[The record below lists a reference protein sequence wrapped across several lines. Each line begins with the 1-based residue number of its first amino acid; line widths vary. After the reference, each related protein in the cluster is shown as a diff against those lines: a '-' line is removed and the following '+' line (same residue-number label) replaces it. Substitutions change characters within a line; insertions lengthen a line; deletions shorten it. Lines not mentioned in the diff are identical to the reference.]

1 MSYRIVLTKVQT
13 VVMRDFPGGPGFEN
27 LPSNGEDAG
36 SIPGW
41 GTKIP
46 HAVEPLSSCTRTTE
60 STHHN

>member
-1 MSYRIVLTKVQT
+1 MSYRIVLTKVQK

-36 SIPGW
+36 PNSGH

-46 HAVEPLSSCTRTTE
+46 HVFQ
-60 STHHN
+60 

>member
-1 MSYRIVLTKVQT
+1 MSYRIVLTKVQK

-46 HAVEPLSSCTRTTE
+46 RVTTTE
-60 STHHN
+60 PMSSRAYAPQ

>member
-1 MSYRIVLTKVQT
+1 MGRDKERQRVTEK
-13 VVMRDFPGGPGFEN
+13 RNGGDFPGGPGFEN

-46 HAVEPLSSCTRTTE
+46 RVTTTE
-60 STHHN
+60 PMSSRAYAPQ